1 MQWKR
6 MFFILCLTPIVLVFF
21 GTIGHAAKKFPN
33 KQVNWYLFSSPG
45 GGSDIF
51 SRTAAIRLRRIL
63 KVPIVV
69 INMTGG
75 SGARMFD
82 FALRKPKDGYTI
94 MTVTNSALGTIV
106 RRRTRVKFGD
116 LVPVA
121 RGCYDSQ
128 TFSVPTSGKFK
139 TIDQLVAHAKAN
151 PGKQKWGVAH
161 AGGIDHVTVHEF
173 IKAAGIKVDIV
184 PYKSGGQIVAA
195 ALGGH
200 IHVGVLNPSE
210 VAGQV
215 EASKMKALLA
225 LGPERVK
232 IKGFDATPTAKEKGW
247 DLDFATWRGVVVLK
261 GTPPEVVKA
270 LEKALLK
277 SMKHKVYQDYLRN
290 NGMAPASVLTAAD
303 WGDFLNKK
311 HPVWQKAM
319 AELGFVKK
327 N

>member
-1 MQWKR
+1 MRWKR
-6 MFFILCLTPIVLVFF
+6 ALLASGLTLIVLVAFAAT
-21 GTIGHAAKKFPN
+21 GQAAKKFPT
-33 KQVNWYLFSSPG
+33 KQINWYLYSSPG

-51 SRTAAIRLRRIL
+51 TRTAAIRLRRIL
-63 KVPIVV
+63 KVPIVI

-75 SGARMFD
+75 SGARLMD
-82 FALRKPKDGYTI
+82 FALRKPRDGYTVI
-94 MTVTNSALGTIV
+94 TVTNSLLGTIV
-106 RRRTRVKFGD
+106 RGRTKAKLDD

-121 RGCYDSQ
+121 RGCYDTQ
-128 TFSVPTSGKFK
+128 TFSVPTNGPFR

-161 AGGIDHVTVHEF
+161 AAGIDHLTVHEF
-173 IKAAGIKVDIV
+173 AKAAGIKVDIV
-184 PYKSGGQIVAA
+184 PYKSGGQIIAA

-200 IHVGVLNPSE
+200 IDVGVLNPSE

-215 EASKMKALLA
+215 EAGRMKPLLA
-225 LGPERVK
+225 LGPRRVN
-232 IKGFDATPTAKEKGW
+232 IKGFDTTPTAKEKGW

-290 NGMAPASVLTAAD
+290 NGMEPPSVMNAAD
-303 WGDFLNKK
+303 WGDFLKK
-311 HPVWQKAM
+311 KYPVWERAM
-319 AELGFVKK
+319 AELGYIKK
-327 N
+327 